1 MHCSPPLHSPLHSPS
16 LLTADDILIADFEGE
31 NYAPW
36 LVTGEAFGPGPACGT
51 LPGQMEVS
59 GFKGRGLVNTFF
71 NGDDTTGTLTSPE
84 FQIQR
89 KFIAFLVGG
98 GRNTEKLALQ
108 LLIEGQVVRNA
119 TGQNDL
125 PGGSEALAPESW
137 HVREFAGKMAKVRI
151 VDDAKGGWGH
161 LNVDHIV
168 QTNIKP
174 PGLLTDAER
183 PFVAHAR
190 YLISRSPMFSGSAVV
205 DWHNTSHF
213 GKDGKPPLVLIY
225 TAAGNPTVQSLAV

>member
-59 GFKGRGLVNTFF
+59 GFKRRGLVNTFF

-137 HVREFAGKMAKVRI
+137 DVREFAGRDGQGPHRGRCERGLGTSERGSHRPNQHQAPWFIDGRRTAI
-151 VDDAKGGWGH
+151 RGARALSH
-161 LNVDHIV
+161 LPITHV
-168 QTNIKP
+168 QRQRCR
-174 PGLLTDAER
+174 GLA
-183 PFVAHAR
+183 
-190 YLISRSPMFSGSAVV
+190 
-205 DWHNTSHF
+205 
-213 GKDGKPPLVLIY
+213 
-225 TAAGNPTVQSLAV
+225 